1 MDVPDMR
8 RTSETWRRLRPYRD
22 SQTIKENDESE
33 LEYHRRIE
41 NEFTIP
47 FEVVQQWLYPLYFDA
62 TFTNNYGW
70 IDYSNVSFNL
80 CSLPAGQLA
89 DVNVIAEFQNHVD
102 NRSDAVAFSDFTGQH
117 RADWQNKRT
126 WRTPPIVIDVNSLGE
141 TPEHA
146 ELHGPLQLVE
156 GHTRLGYLR
165 ACIRCGVIS
174 NESSHTVFVLR
185 VSKGKF

>member
-8 RTSETWRRLRPYRD
+8 RTSETWRRPRPYRD

-80 CSLPAGQLA
+80 LSL
-89 DVNVIAEFQNHVD
+89 IH
-102 NRSDAVAFSDFTGQH
+102 
-117 RADWQNKRT
+117 
-126 WRTPPIVIDVNSLGE
+126 I
-141 TPEHA
+141 
-146 ELHGPLQLVE
+146 
-156 GHTRLGYLR
+156 
-165 ACIRCGVIS
+165 
-174 NESSHTVFVLR
+174 
-185 VSKGKF
+185 